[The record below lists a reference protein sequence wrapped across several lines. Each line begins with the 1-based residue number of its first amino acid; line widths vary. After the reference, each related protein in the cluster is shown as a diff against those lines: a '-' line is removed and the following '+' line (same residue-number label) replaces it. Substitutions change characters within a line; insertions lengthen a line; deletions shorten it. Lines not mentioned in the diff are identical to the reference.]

1 MEKRKEKI
9 DRNRGDARKYIYII
23 ILSLWSVILVQG
35 RVLRTTPSSKLL
47 FNTSLVKRYT
57 NNNLLLSEL
66 MRSRVYKYSAVIFCV
81 CGTISFCARRALVAV
96 FWFIFSYLILAEF

>member
-1 MEKRKEKI
+1 MKKRKERQSTGI
-9 DRNRGDARKYIYII
+9 EVMRANIYI

-66 MRSRVYKYSAVIFCV
+66 MRSRVNRRRFLCV
-81 CGTISFCARRALVAV
+81 CGTISFVQGAHLWQSFGLSSLV
-96 FWFIFSYLILAEF
+96 